1 MNPNTAPSA
10 EPDDRWRALLKHSF
24 DVIVLVDRSAQIQYV
39 SPSITSVLGYTPE
52 EYIGRNGFEQLHPDD
67 VSEVRRQFEKAV
79 GQPGTSAAI
88 DTRVLHKD
96 GSWRW
101 IESRLTNL
109 LEEPSV
115 GALVA
120 NFRDITDRKTFE
132 RQLEEQQEYWRVAL
146 TSIGDAVII
155 SDAQGRVTF
164 MNAVAA
170 ELCGWTAGDAL
181 GKPLREVFHIVNER
195 TRAVVES
202 PVDKVIAHG
211 QIVGLANHTVLISR
225 DGRETAIDDSAAP
238 IRNDAG
244 EVSGIVLVFRDVQEK
259 RNTEHIRQHLAAIVE
274 SSDDIIVSKT
284 LDGIITSWNEGAER
298 VLGYRV
304 DEVIG
309 KHVSM
314 LMPPEQAEDTQKIL
328 SSIRRGERIDHYHS
342 KRRRKDGTIV
352 DVSLTVS
359 PIRNE
364 EGEIVGASKV
374 GRDITVQKTLEK
386 ELAES
391 NRRKDE
397 FLAML
402 AHELRNPIAAIHGAS
417 QLLGRLETESELEWA
432 KDVIHRQIANLSH
445 LIDDL
450 LDVSRITR
458 GKIVLR
464 KQPLDLA
471 PIIRSALENVRPLT
485 EERKHEISVSL
496 AAGELR
502 LEADPVRLEQIL
514 VNLLTNA
521 AKYTNAGG
529 QIALTVGHENGDIVL
544 QLKDTGIGI
553 AKEMLPRIFDLFT
566 QGDRTIDRSEGGLG
580 IGLTIVQRLVELHGG
595 SVTAK
600 SEGIGKGTEF
610 TVRLPSLASV
620 REASDSMTDIQRS
633 VRANSRVLVV
643 DDNHDMASGLA
654 KLLSLLGHD
663 VQTAY
668 DGRTAV
674 ELALTYC
681 PEVVLLDIGLPGMS
695 GYEVARRLRE
705 EASSRDALIIA
716 ITGYGQEEDFRKSKE
731 AGFDHHLVKPIDYHA
746 LLTVMAR

>member
-1 MNPNTAPSA
+1 MNDTLSPSGQ
-10 EPDDRWRALLKHSF
+10 PDDRWRALLTHSF
-24 DVIVLVDRSAQIQYV
+24 DVIALLDQNAQIQYV
-39 SPSITSVLGYTPE
+39 SPAIRSVLGYTPN
-52 EYIGRNGFEQLHPDD
+52 EYVGRNGFEQLHPDD
-67 VSEVRRQFEKAV
+67 VSEVRRQFEDV
-79 GQPGTSAAI
+79 VRQPGTSAAI
-88 DTRVLHKD
+88 DTRALHKD

-109 LEEPSV
+109 LEDASI
-115 GALVA
+115 GGLVA
-120 NFRDITDRKTFE
+120 NFRDITDRKAFE
-132 RQLEEQQEYWRVAL
+132 RQLGEQQEYWRVAL

-155 SDAQGRVTF
+155 TDAQGRVTF

-170 ELCGWTAGDAL
+170 DLCGWPAGEAL

-211 QIVGLANHTVLISR
+211 RIVGLANHTVLLAR

-244 EVSGIVLVFRDVQEK
+244 QISGIVLVFRDVQEK
-259 RNTEHIRQHLAAIVE
+259 RDAEQLRQHLSAIVE

-284 LDGIITSWNEGAER
+284 LDGIITSWNKGAER
-298 VLGYRV
+298 VLGYRA
-304 DEVIG
+304 DEVVG
-309 KHVSM
+309 KHVSL
-314 LMPPEQAEDTQKIL
+314 LMPPEQAEDTEKIL
-328 SSIRRGERIDHYHS
+328 SSIRRGEPIEHYHS

-374 GRDITVQKTLEK
+374 GRDITIQKTLEK
-386 ELAES
+386 EREES
-391 NRRKDE
+391 SHRKDE

-417 QLLGRLETESELEWA
+417 QLLGRLETESDLEWA
-432 KDVIHRQIANLSH
+432 KEVIQRQIGNLAR

-464 KQPLDLA
+464 KQPVDLA

-485 EERKHEISVSL
+485 EERKHEISLSL

-502 LEADPVRLEQIL
+502 LEADPLRIEQIL

-529 QIALTVGHENGDIVL
+529 LISLTAGQENGDIVIR
-544 QLKDTGIGI
+544 LKDTGIGI
-553 AKEMLPRIFDLFT
+553 AKEMLPRIFDLFA

-600 SEGIGKGTEF
+600 SEGVGTGTEF
-610 TVRLPSLASV
+610 TVRFPSLASA
-620 REASDSMTDIQRS
+620 REASAHTREIQGGIRPT
-633 VRANSRVLVV
+633 SRVLVV
-643 DDNHDMASGLA
+643 DDNQDMASGLA

-668 DGRTAV
+668 DGKTAV
-674 ELALTYC
+674 ELALKYC

-705 EASSRDALIIA
+705 ECSCRDGLIIA
-716 ITGYGQEEDFRKSKE
+716 ITGYGQEEDIRKSKE

-746 LLTVMAR
+746 LLAVMAG